1 MLTKGPVCQTF
12 WQLSLKFKHIFYQTF
27 NQNFIQTS
35 DHSKEVQVP
44 LELRTKARQR
54 QSASEALTTFWWAQA
69 KDKDKTPNYCRLM
82 KLNLFS
88 YPNSNLEEQWY
99 SLYRYR
105 YWCYTIQSIQKFNS
119 LQKWKYFEILFC
131 MFCMTKY
138 KYQKIQLI
146 LFYSGLKVKI
156 LKALSP
162 NSVSEMWMKISFT
175 YEWFFYE
182 IKEHWDQSMYRH
194 HSNVWNQCFCSN
206 PWSLWLRVRLF
217 ISNTSSQL
225 ARVNIQHAQVWV
237 ASPSIIW
244 LDKLM
249 MKMWSAIWGGEGA
262 QLMDFGSHTHSLL
275 VASHWLLTIQWC
287 LYGILK
293 W

>member
-1 MLTKGPVCQTF
+1 MTGSNSVELFDVEFFLTEK
-12 WQLSLKFKHIFYQTF
+12 
-27 NQNFIQTS
+27 QTS
-35 DHSKEVQVP
+35 KVEILLFWGFVPPTHFQKQVGWGTW
-44 LELRTKARQR
+44 L
-54 QSASEALTTFWWAQA
+54 ASEALTTFWWAQA

-131 MFCMTKY
+131 MFWKFSWFCF
-138 KYQKIQLI
+138 IQVW
-146 LFYSGLKVKI
+146 KW
-156 LKALSP
+156 KALSP
-162 NSVSEMWMKISFT
+162 NSDSEMWMKISFT

-217 ISNTSSQL
+217 IWTTSSQYF
-225 ARVNIQHAQVWV
+225 RRQW
-237 ASPSIIW
+237 
-244 LDKLM
+244 
-249 MKMWSAIWGGEGA
+249 
-262 QLMDFGSHTHSLL
+262 
-275 VASHWLLTIQWC
+275 WC
-287 LYGILK
+287 LFGILSDVGWDANCNK
-293 W
+293 LIKRLFAAWLVPWLSWWHCSQESGLTCADNPQESV

>member
-1 MLTKGPVCQTF
+1 MLPFVLRALRALRPCDPLNNAILFSENLTQIRLVCVCVRWGKKRDQRTDQRMDKAF
-12 WQLSLKFKHIFYQTF
+12 LGVGFCFACFAWPKRNIRKFSWFC
-27 NQNFIQTS
+27 FIQ
-35 DHSKEVQVP
+35 V
-44 LELRTKARQR
+44 
-54 QSASEALTTFWWAQA
+54 W
-69 KDKDKTPNYCRLM
+69 
-82 KLNLFS
+82 
-88 YPNSNLEEQWY
+88 
-99 SLYRYR
+99 
-105 YWCYTIQSIQKFNS
+105 
-119 LQKWKYFEILFC
+119 KW
-131 MFCMTKY
+131 
-138 KYQKIQLI
+138 
-146 LFYSGLKVKI
+146 
-156 LKALSP
+156 KALSP

-206 PWSLWLRVRLF
+206 QWSLWLRVRLF
-217 ISNTSSQL
+217 ISNTSSQV

-287 LYGILK
+287 LYGKLK